1 MHFWHNLSHFRT
13 IKKKICFSLEWY
25 EWGGDLVVL
34 DFPIKFPETK
44 RWYCDAYCSV
54 FKKKVNLMQ
63 RPNEVRLLIVIWI
76 KMPETGWI

>member
-13 IKKKICFSLEWY
+13 IKKKESVFLWSGTN
-25 EWGGDLVVL
+25 GGNLVVL
-34 DFPIKFPETK
+34 DFPIKFTETK
-44 RWYCDAYCSV
+44 RLYCDAYCSV

-63 RPNEVRLLIVIWI
+63 RPNEARLLIVIWI